1 MTIWILFVLIL
12 EADRYYVSPQSFHT
26 SMSECF
32 EARDY
37 FIGTAPK
44 PKINY
49 EAVCIQT
56 NKVKMQ

>member
-1 MTIWILFVLIL
+1 MWMLFVIML
-12 EADRYYVSPQSFHT
+12 EVDRYYVAPQGPFP
-26 SMSECF
+26 SMEVCF

-37 FIGTAPK
+37 FMDTAPK

-56 NKVKMQ
+56 DKVGM